1 MIKSKY
7 ATLSKDEKM
16 KAKEEFYQTD
26 LGRNLKFRLDR
37 LFITGIVGILFSIFL
52 FVSNSNVWEIVL
64 GIMLLIA
71 SLVFLISSI
80 KIRRDKISIYLN
92 KKK

>member
-52 FVSNSNVWEIVL
+52 FVSNSHVAEIVL